1 MKHEVYSYRY
11 AQEILEHP
19 NNREAYAEIMAA
31 VEAAP
36 LFKYAGKSGSNAQ
49 LDVVQQVLNTWFDR
63 ELGVDRN
70 WLYHPLATRIQDSG
84 LAADFRKTFDNITVQ
99 AEVQFGN
106 MSRWY
111 SDVFKFQT
119 AYSQGLI
126 DVGLC
131 IVPMRALARRIDSN
145 VVSYE
150 RILRELPSAKM
161 SLTLPIL
168 VIGIEPDEQTR
179 VVDLRRVKAIP
190 LSRLTKAASKNG
202 GGRSEHNRYRL
213 VHAIRSGR
221 NPYGVSEKS
230 RTGPMAI
237 AIASQTP
244 IDNADED

>member
-1 MKHEVYSYRY
+1 MRHQVYSYRY

-19 NNREAYAEIMAA
+19 SNREAYDEIMAA
-31 VEAAP
+31 VDGAP
-36 LFKYAGKSGSNAQ
+36 LFTYAHKSTKNPG
-49 LDVVQQVLNTWFDR
+49 LDVVQQVMNTWFDR
-63 ELGVDRN
+63 ELGVDRR
-70 WLYHPLATRIQDSG
+70 WLYHPLATRITDSG
-84 LAADFRKTFDNITVQ
+84 LAADFRKSFANITVQ

-119 AYSQGLI
+119 AYSQGLV

-131 IVPMRALARRIDSN
+131 IVPMRSLARRIDSN

-168 VIGIEPDEQTR
+168 VIGIEPDAETR
-179 VVDLRRVKAIP
+179 IVDLARVKAIP
-190 LSRLTKAASKNG
+190 LSRLTQAASRNG

-230 RTGPMAI
+230 RTGPMAV
-237 AIASQTP
+237 AIAPQEP
-244 IDNADED
+244 IDDAEGD